1 MADVTLTVTYGNV
14 TVGNM
19 PRHSG
24 RPTRTRHERQ
34 ASAGLREQQK
44 ADRREAL
51 LDAAVEAIRTHGP
64 NASMEDLAAAAGV
77 TKPILYRHFGDR
89 NGLVLALAARFA
101 NRLLAELQ
109 EALSAPVIEPRDFL
123 VNAIDAFLRFLEK
136 EPDVY
141 RFLVQRAQS
150 GEAAETH
157 AVLDSF
163 LQRVGQQVA
172 VVLGDQLRLIGADS
186 GGAEPIA
193 HGVVGFV
200 YGAGDWWVERRSMS
214 RARLVDYL
222 ATTLWSGFQGM
233 GIGGAPAPAD
243 ALEQGNH

>member
-1 MADVTLTVTYGNV
+1 
-14 TVGNM
+14 M
-19 PRHSG
+19 PSHRDRS
-24 RPTRTRHERQ
+24 TRTRRHRRDDAP

-64 NASMEDLAAAAGV
+64 QVSMEDLAAAAGV

-89 NGLVLALAARFA
+89 SGLVVALAARFA
-101 NRLLAELQ
+101 NRLMADLQKALA
-109 EALSAPVIEPRDFL
+109 APVTEPRDFL
-123 VNAIDAFLRFLEK
+123 VNAIDAFIGFLDKDPE
-136 EPDVY
+136 VY
-141 RFLVQRAQS
+141 RFLVRRAHS

-157 AVLDSF
+157 AVLDTF
-163 LQRVGQQVA
+163 LTKVGQEVA

-193 HGVVGFV
+193 HGIVGFV

-222 ATTLWSGFQGM
+222 ATTLWSGFAGM
-233 GIGGAPAPAD
+233 GIGAPSAPAD
-243 ALEQGNH
+243 AIDAIEQGNHR